1 MTYCSKCGNELT
13 EGAAFCASCGAAVGE
28 ESAQRKQM
36 FVGII
41 LKCPNCGEQIGSDTA
56 KCPSCGF
63 VIEKKRVSSALDV
76 FIKKILSLKTSTEK
90 REYIESYA
98 IPNNKEDIRDLL
110 NYAASQRDKDYM
122 DSQTK
127 AFWVDVWNNKC
138 RQIVNQAFDTF
149 GADTE
154 FSSWLK
160 NYKQGVDQTSS
171 ENEKLKKKLEKI
183 DKNKKLTATAK
194 VFFKWFFIVILG
206 SSLLI
211 GAGVGIRSCT
221 IKMAENSKIKA
232 EKKLEAQKQAEAKAA
247 ERQKLLNGC
256 TIPKGNI
263 ILGGFVGDHFVAESD
278 VVATLKTTKLESLW
292 GRLWDLWDLW
302 DNGYATHSIS
312 FKIKA
317 IDDVSAFIKKTVEEQ
332 KNSLIMEK
340 GPEIYRYDGIELDDN
355 LKIETNYGEIDEP
368 SYNPITA
375 NNRITAKAIASQII
389 NAKKGDIITIT
400 FDAKDGRIADGKK
413 KEKDLEESLIQLH
426 SSGYFHFQMSFGYTL
441 TFIEKEGGSAS
452 REHIYF

>member
-1 MTYCSKCGNELT
+1 M
-13 EGAAFCASCGAAVGE
+13 GE

-41 LKCPNCGEQIGSDTA
+41 LKCPNCGEQIRSDTA

-122 DSQTK
+122 DNQTK

-171 ENEKLKKKLEKI
+171 ENEKLKKKLERI

-256 TIPKGNI
+256 TIPKENI

-278 VVATLKTTKLESLW
+278 VVATLKTTKLDSLW
-292 GRLWDLWDLW
+292 DGL
-302 DNGYATHSIS
+302 GYAAHSIS

-340 GPEIYRYDGIELDDN
+340 DPEIYRYDEIKLNGNGIN

-368 SYNPITA
+368 SYNQ
-375 NNRITAKAIASQII
+375 ITAKAIVSQII

-400 FDAKDGRIADGKK
+400 FDAKDERIAYGKK

-426 SSGYFHFQMSFGYTL
+426 SSGYFHFQVYFGYTL
-441 TFIEKEGGSAS
+441 TFIEKERGSAS
-452 REHIYF
+452 WEHIYF

>member
-41 LKCPNCGEQIGSDTA
+41 LKCPNCGEQIRSDTA

-171 ENEKLKKKLEKI
+171 ENEKLKKKLERI

-278 VVATLKTTKLESLW
+278 VVATLKTTKLEILW
-292 GRLWDLWDLW
+292 GMWDG
-302 DNGYATHSIS
+302 GYATHSIS

-340 GPEIYRYDGIELDDN
+340 DPEIYRYDGIELNGRDI
-355 LKIETNYGEIDEP
+355 KIETNYGEIDEL
-368 SYNPITA
+368 SY
-375 NNRITAKAIASQII
+375 NRITSKAIASQII

-400 FDAKDGRIADGKK
+400 FDAIDEKIAVGKK

-452 REHIYF
+452 QEYIYF

>member
-41 LKCPNCGEQIGSDTA
+41 LKCPNCGEQIRSDTA

-122 DSQTK
+122 DSQIK

-171 ENEKLKKKLEKI
+171 ENEKLKKKLERI

-194 VFFKWFFIVILG
+194 VLFKWFFIVILG

-221 IKMAENSKIKA
+221 IKRA

-292 GRLWDLWDLW
+292 DRLWGRLWDQWGPWDPW
-302 DNGYATHSIS
+302 DPWDPRDDGYATHSIS

-332 KNSLIMEK
+332 IMEK

-368 SYNPITA
+368 SYNQ
-375 NNRITAKAIASQII
+375 ITAKAIASQII

-400 FDAKDGRIADGKK
+400 FDAKDERIVDGKK

-452 REHIYF
+452 QEYIYF

>member
-41 LKCPNCGEQIGSDTA
+41 LKCPNCGEQIRSDTA

-63 VIEKKRVSSALDV
+63 VIEKKMVSSALDV

-98 IPNNKEDIRDLL
+98 IPNNKEDIRDIL

-171 ENEKLKKKLEKI
+171 ENEKLKKKLERI

-221 IKMAENSKIKA
+221 IKRA

-256 TIPKGNI
+256 TIPKENI

-292 GRLWDLWDLW
+292 DRLWDSWDSWDLG
-302 DNGYATHSIS
+302 DSGDDGYATHSIS

-317 IDDVSAFIKKTVEEQ
+317 IDDVSAFIKKTAEEQ
-332 KNSLIMEK
+332 IMEK
-340 GPEIYRYDGIELDDN
+340 GPEIYRYDGIELNGRDI
-355 LKIETNYGEIDEP
+355 KIETNYGEIDDP
-368 SYNPITA
+368 SYKQ
-375 NNRITAKAIASQII
+375 ITAKTIASQII
-389 NAKKGDIITIT
+389 NAKKGDVITIT
-400 FDAKDGRIADGKK
+400 FDAKDEKIADGKK

-426 SSGYFHFQMSFGYTL
+426 SSGYFHFQMSFGSTL
-441 TFIEKEGGSAS
+441 TFIEKESGSAS
-452 REHIYF
+452 WEDIYF

>member
-41 LKCPNCGEQIGSDTA
+41 RKCPNCGEQIGSDTA

-122 DSQTK
+122 DSQIK

-138 RQIVNQAFDTF
+138 RQVVNQAFDTF

-171 ENEKLKKKLEKI
+171 ENKKLKKKLEKI
-183 DKNKKLTATAK
+183 DKVKKLTATAK
-194 VFFKWFFIVILG
+194 VLFKWFFIVILG

-232 EKKLEAQKQAEAKAA
+232 EKKLEAQKQKEQKEEEKQKQAEAKAA

-256 TIPKGNI
+256 TIPEGNI

-278 VVATLKTTKLESLW
+278 VVATLKTTKPDSLW
-292 GRLWDLWDLW
+292 DGA
-302 DNGYATHSIS
+302 GYAIHSIS

-340 GPEIYRYDGIELDDN
+340 DPEIYRYDGIELEGSN
-355 LKIETNYGEIDEP
+355 LKIETNYGEIEELGF
-368 SYNPITA
+368 NK
-375 NNRITAKAIASQII
+375 ITAKAITSQII

-400 FDAKDGRIADGKK
+400 FDAKDYRIADGKK

-426 SSGYFHFQMSFGYTL
+426 SSGYFHFQMYFGYTL
-441 TFIEKEGGSAS
+441 TFIEKERGSAS
-452 REHIYF
+452 WEHIYF

>member
-41 LKCPNCGEQIGSDTA
+41 LKCPNCGEQIRSDTA

-171 ENEKLKKKLEKI
+171 ENEKLKKKLERI

-278 VVATLKTTKLESLW
+278 VVATLKTTKLDSLW
-292 GRLWDLWDLW
+292 NGA
-302 DNGYATHSIS
+302 GYATHSIS

-340 GPEIYRYDGIELDDN
+340 DPEIYRYDGIELDGN
-355 LKIETNYGEIDEP
+355 LKIGTNYGEIDDPGYTWEQ
-368 SYNPITA
+368 
-375 NNRITAKAIASQII
+375 ITAKSIASQII

-400 FDAKDGRIADGKK
+400 FDAKDERIADGKK

>member
-122 DSQTK
+122 DSQIK

-171 ENEKLKKKLEKI
+171 ENEKLKKKLERI

-278 VVATLKTTKLESLW
+278 VVATLKTTKLEILW
-292 GRLWDLWDLW
+292 GMWDG
-302 DNGYATHSIS
+302 GYATHSIS

-340 GPEIYRYDGIELDDN
+340 DPEIYRYDGIELNGRDI
-355 LKIETNYGEIDEP
+355 KIETNYGEIDEL
-368 SYNPITA
+368 SY
-375 NNRITAKAIASQII
+375 NRITSKAIASQII

-400 FDAKDGRIADGKK
+400 FDAIDEKIAVGKK

-452 REHIYF
+452 QEHIYF